1 MAKTTYAVAP
11 QDDDNNQF
19 ELDMIDKANDQS
31 NDLTALDENGHSQ
44 FYNLFNDTINFYGDK
59 GEVK

>member
-1 MAKTTYAVAP
+1 MKTLFAVAP

-19 ELDMIDKANDQS
+19 EQDMLDKANDPS
-31 NDLTALDENGHSQ
+31 NDMHEIAENGFSQ
-44 FYNLFNDTINFYGDK
+44 FYNLFNQTLDHYGDK